1 MAKLISDE
9 RTLAQKDENTVLATR
24 HTVEEYENE
33 EFLRSVFSI
42 ENQIERLTEQLAE
55 NKNILK
61 DFTAGNLKVKVE
73 KNVEEFKAK
82 MRAERDK
89 NVEEAKNR
97 SDKA

>member
-24 HTVEEYENE
+24 HTIEEYENE

-89 NVEEAKNR
+89 NVEAKNR